1 MPTEFET
8 AAFETALTDEA
19 YAAAWRMCRRLARSP
34 QDAEDLLQDGLTHAF
49 TRFDQLR
56 DQARFK
62 GWLLSIIRTR
72 HLDGLRRER
81 SRPQATVELP
91 DLADASATEP
101 LGLDT
106 AAALARLPQS
116 QQELL
121 SLFYIDGLN
130 LSETGQVLGI
140 RPQVVRQRLYRARQA
155 LRRQLESTPATQRAR
170 RPAGGDCHETR

>member
-1 MPTEFET
+1 MEPLTQPEQLSPADRDALEGDPL
-8 AAFETALTDEA
+8 ASRALTENRELAALAPEA
-19 YAAAWRMCRRLARSP
+19 EP
-34 QDAEDLLQDGLTHAF
+34 
-49 TRFDQLR
+49 
-56 DQARFK
+56 
-62 GWLLSIIRTR
+62 
-72 HLDGLRRER
+72 
-81 SRPQATVELP
+81 LP